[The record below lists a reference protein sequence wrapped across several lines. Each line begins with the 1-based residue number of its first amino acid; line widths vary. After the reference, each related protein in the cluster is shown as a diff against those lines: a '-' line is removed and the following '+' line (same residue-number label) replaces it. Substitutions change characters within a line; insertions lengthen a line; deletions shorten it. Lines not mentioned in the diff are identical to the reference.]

1 MATSALL
8 APSSLHQRSRP
19 MGDMADWCREN
30 GEDDI
35 IAHYEG
41 DCGFGCPRCAAEE
54 KKRKARKRA
63 KKKGATP

>member
-1 MATSALL
+1 M
-8 APSSLHQRSRP
+8 
-19 MGDMADWCREN
+19 MGDMADWCRQN

-35 IAHYEG
+35 LAHYEG

-54 KKRKARKRA
+54 KKRKEARKRA